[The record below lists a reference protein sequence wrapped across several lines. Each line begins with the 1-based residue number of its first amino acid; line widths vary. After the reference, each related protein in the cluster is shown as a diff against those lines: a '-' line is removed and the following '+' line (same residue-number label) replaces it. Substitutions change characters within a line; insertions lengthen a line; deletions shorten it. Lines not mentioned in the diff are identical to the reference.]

1 MLQLRY
7 QRQPKFEIIEEITE
21 PKMNQNLVP
30 IPEEPKVNYA
40 SPLGFLSQLIEL
52 AKFKN
57 ELKEGTYLGL
67 VMLSYKNQLLSEFK

>member
-1 MLQLRY
+1 MKE
-7 QRQPKFEIIEEITE
+7 RQPKFEVIDVITG
-21 PKMNQNLVP
+21 PKMSQILVP
-30 IPEEPKVNYA
+30 MPEEPKVNYA

-67 VMLSYKNQLLSEFK
+67 VMLSYKNQLLFEFK